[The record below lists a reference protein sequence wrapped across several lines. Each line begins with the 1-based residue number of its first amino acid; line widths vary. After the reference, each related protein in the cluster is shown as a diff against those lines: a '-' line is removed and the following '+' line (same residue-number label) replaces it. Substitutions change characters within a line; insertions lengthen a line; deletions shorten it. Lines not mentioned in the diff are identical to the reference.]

1 MEDGK
6 SLSERHVKERIS
18 LYSRMGN
25 ERQYF
30 DIQKLQKS
38 YENRQQA
45 TQHNRTQGDLYYA
58 QGVRTGL
65 PHASY
70 ETIAYQREQEDHD
83 NRSKLLAQAKAVYNR
98 GHNLSRWLNKE
109 AINTNVSIAPVTPTR
124 QLHKANRLSPYFNA
138 PVTIKRDFNKD
149 IQKDIPR

>member
-1 MEDGK
+1 MEHGK
-6 SLSERHVKERIS
+6 QLSERHVKERIS

-38 YENRQQA
+38 YENRQQE
-45 TQHNRTQGDLYYA
+45 TQHNRTQVDIYYA
-58 QGVRTGL
+58 QGLRTGL

-70 ETIAYQREQEDHD
+70 ESIAYQREQEDRS
-83 NRSKLLAQAKAVYNR
+83 NRTKLLEQAKAIYNR
-98 GHNLSRWLNKE
+98 GQNLSRWLNKE
-109 AINTNVSIAPVTPTR
+109 AVNKDIAPSTPAK
-124 QLHKANRLSPYFNA
+124 QLQKSNRLSQHFNT
-138 PVTIKRDFNKD
+138 PVTVKREFNKD